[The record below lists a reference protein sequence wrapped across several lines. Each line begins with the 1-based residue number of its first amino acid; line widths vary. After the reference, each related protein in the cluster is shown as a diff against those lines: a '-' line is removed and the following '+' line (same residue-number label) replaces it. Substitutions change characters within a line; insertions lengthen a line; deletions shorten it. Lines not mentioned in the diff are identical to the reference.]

1 MVRIFSTY
9 LLFFLPLLL
18 SAQLFPGGNIN
29 VIHGSEILKNPWAGG
44 LDKPQFSASDIN
56 NDNLKDII
64 VFDSKANKW
73 LVFLNEGSQ
82 GFKYVPHYEALY
94 PEIIKMGLIR
104 DYNCDGLGDIFAHT
118 NQGIQVFKNTNENWN
133 PSFVQVENLLEYQI
147 GAGSN
152 NIYKYNNDIIAAEDF
167 DGDGDIDILSFDLLG
182 TTIPYY
188 RNLSVENGF
197 GCDSLIFEEN
207 TVCWGN
213 FKEGNLDN
221 NIDLNFMCK
230 GNEGNIIEIPQ
241 NASRHT
247 GSTLV
252 VLDDDED
259 NDKDL
264 LLGDV
269 AYNNLVYLKNGGTN
283 LNANMV
289 SVETNFPATNTP
301 VNVPLFPAGFYLDVD
316 NDNLKDLLVS
326 PNATSLAVNKDC
338 VWYYKNTG
346 NAANRFQLQQ
356 KNFLVETMIDYGSN
370 SFATFFDHNADGLL
384 DMLVTNS
391 FVYTEL
397 GATQGNVVYYENTG
411 TATEPEFT
419 FVTDNYAFINNFN
432 LEFVRPTFGDLDG
445 DGDNDMIIG
454 ENNGGLHLFINDA
467 GAGNTVNL
475 IFSEANYFD
484 IDVGTNSHP
493 QLVDLNEDGLLDLI
507 VGRKSPIGNIAYYR
521 NIGTDTNAVFHKD
534 TVNEALGNI
543 SVENP
548 GFLFGYSSPFI
559 TEKDALGNWYIY
571 VGSDL
576 GFVHKFQI
584 NTDSL
589 ENGSFEELEK
599 DIFETRVGKRTTIS
613 VVDINND
620 GANDYF
626 VGNVRGGISFYSE
639 VLLDTTLVLSN
650 NKVLK
655 DDFSFNLYPNPAKNN
670 IVLFFKGTENSSL
683 KVEIF
688 DLLGKTYFQEQTQKK
703 LYNINTSAF
712 ANGIYFVKVSSNT
725 SFKTQKIV
733 IKK

>member
-1 MVRIFSTY
+1 MFQKLIIGIS
-9 LLFFLPLLL
+9 LLALPL
-18 SAQLFPGGNIN
+18 S
-29 VIHGSEILKNPWAGG
+29 V
-44 LDKPQFSASDIN
+44 SASLITDTNNNSFIDNVQSLEWMDFGQNNQLTYNQVNSLIN
-56 NDNLKDII
+56 SPTNSGDWRLATEDQAISLWTSL
-64 VFDSKANKW
+64 FANK
-73 LVFLNEGSQ
+73 
-82 GFKYVPHYEALY
+82 
-94 PEIIKMGLIR
+94 
-104 DYNCDGLGDIFAHT
+104 
-118 NQGIQVFKNTNENWN
+118 
-133 PSFVQVENLLEYQI
+133 
-147 GAGSN
+147 
-152 NIYKYNNDIIAAEDF
+152 
-167 DGDGDIDILSFDLLG
+167 
-182 TTIPYY
+182 
-188 RNLSVENGF
+188 
-197 GCDSLIFEEN
+197 
-207 TVCWGN
+207 
-213 FKEGNLDN
+213 
-221 NIDLNFMCK
+221 
-230 GNEGNIIEIPQ
+230 
-241 NASRHT
+241 
-247 GSTLV
+247 
-252 VLDDDED
+252 
-259 NDKDL
+259 
-264 LLGDV
+264 
-269 AYNNLVYLKNGGTN
+269 
-283 LNANMV
+283 
-289 SVETNFPATNTP
+289 
-301 VNVPLFPAGFYLDVD
+301 
-316 NDNLKDLLVS
+316 
-326 PNATSLAVNKDC
+326 
-338 VWYYKNTG
+338 
-346 NAANRFQLQQ
+346 
-356 KNFLVETMIDYGSN
+356 
-370 SFATFFDHNADGLL
+370 
-384 DMLVTNS
+384 
-391 FVYTEL
+391 
-397 GATQGNVVYYENTG
+397 GAT
-411 TATEPEFT
+411 
-419 FVTDNYAFINNFN
+419 
-432 LEFVRPTFGDLDG
+432 
-445 DGDNDMIIG
+445 
-454 ENNGGLHLFINDA
+454 
-467 GAGNTVNL
+467 
-475 IFSEANYFD
+475 ANYFD

-559 TEKDALGNWYIY
+559 TEKDVLGNWYIY

-712 ANGIYFVKVSSNT
+712 ADGIYFVKVSSNT